1 MEYIIDVC
9 TRIGHCQL
17 TFVLLW
23 FKASF
28 LSHSHVFDFDTV
40 HKCVSDTVIAVLR
53 TLEDTM
59 TMSMNYDLLSIV
71 SKDKMALVLVFS
83 SGSECQIK

>member
-1 MEYIIDVC
+1 MS
-9 TRIGHCQL
+9 L
-17 TFVLLW
+17 
-23 FKASF
+23 
-28 LSHSHVFDFDTV
+28 TV

-59 TMSMNYDLLSIV
+59 SMNYDLLSIV
-71 SKDKMALVLVFS
+71 SKDKMALILVFT